1 MVRSLESYFR
11 PGDCKSNIIND
22 EMVAIAMEEKL
33 GWRDEGYGLGQVLMK
48 VLVAMKVLAVGRLAA
63 GRCGA
68 RIG

>member
-1 MVRSLESYFR
+1 MVRSVESYFW
-11 PGDCKSNIIND
+11 PGDCESNIIND
-22 EMVAIAMEEKL
+22 EMVAIAMQGKL
-33 GWRDEGYGLGQVLMK
+33 GWRDEGFGLGQVLMK